1 MQVRSRV
8 RKSIGE
14 PFACTYLIV
23 GRSRIGRYDGYFIY
37 FRLYDVLCILQL
49 FSRFK
54 EYKNFSSK
62 PYYGGVALLLFT
74 ASMVNESPKDHF
86 TGSKEFHFII

>member
-8 RKSIGE
+8 QKSNGE

-23 GRSRIGRYDGYFIY
+23 GRQGWYDGYFIY

-49 FSRFK
+49 LSWFKVYEIFSG
-54 EYKNFSSK
+54 K
-62 PYYGGVALLLFT
+62 PYYSRVALLLFT
-74 ASMVNESPKDHF
+74 ASMVNESLKDHF
-86 TGSKEFHFII
+86 TSSKEFYFII

>member
-8 RKSIGE
+8 RKSNGE

-23 GRSRIGRYDGYFIY
+23 GRGEIQWYDGYFIY

-49 FSRFK
+49 LSCFK
-54 EYKNFSSK
+54 GYKIFLGK
-62 PYYGGVALLLFT
+62 PYYSGVAFLLFT
-74 ASMVNESPKDHF
+74 ASMVNESPKDYF
-86 TGSKEFHFII
+86 IGSKEFHFII